1 MRWWRRD
8 GVDGLKAMASLGLLL
23 GGVLTLAGCAA
34 SLANEGETYV
44 SAAHMSAERTDR
56 ADDATPATAVASA
69 EPSKPV
75 GGGSVSGGRG
85 PLSALISDLWGPP
98 AHGSSP
104 VDEEALIARAI
115 AEHEMRKP

>member
-34 SLANEGETYV
+34 SSANEAATYV
-44 SAAHMSAERTDR
+44 SAAHTSAERTDR

-75 GGGSVSGGRG
+75 GAGSVSGGRG
-85 PLSALISDLWGPP
+85 RSLRFYRIYG
-98 AHGSSP
+98 AHRSM
-104 VDEEALIARAI
+104 ARAPS
-115 AEHEMRKP
+115 MRKH